1 MQKQSALFMIG
12 LLLLAACQKPDLSL
26 PEIELPKLSLTR
38 DTPAPVEQGS
48 KRINR
53 VPIPVSRT
61 VTAMANDTIYS
72 IATRYGVTPQSLI
85 VDNNLNAPFTI
96 SQGQQF
102 SITPPREH
110 IVKRTDSIFRISQ
123 RYAVSQY
130 HIAELNELS
139 EPYQLVEGQALL
151 IPDTHDFTVL
161 DGAKGVDTTLARPAN
176 APQTSVAKANSTL
189 VSVPKS
195 TKPQKNFV
203 APSFGANDGF
213 TWPVEGQII
222 LDFGPAA
229 KGVHNDG
236 VNIAADSG
244 TNVQASAPG
253 TVAYIGR
260 NLKSFGSMVL
270 VKHDGGY
277 ITAYAHLDEI
287 RVAEGDVLG
296 AGEVL
301 GTVGATGRVDSPQ
314 LHFEV
319 RQSRQPINPHDIIK
333 S

>member
-1 MQKQSALFMIG
+1 MLRNSAFIVIIMATLTG
-12 LLLLAACQKPDLSL
+12 CQTPDFSV
-26 PEIELPKLSLTR
+26 PDIELPKLSLTR
-38 DTPAPVEQGS
+38 ETPAPVEIG
-48 KRINR
+48 KGRIQR
-53 VPIPVSRT
+53 VAIPVSRKIT
-61 VTAMANDTIYS
+61 VAAGDTIYVL
-72 IATRYGVTPQSLI
+72 ATRYGVTPQSLI
-85 VDNNLNAPFTI
+85 ADNDIAPPFSI
-96 SQGQQF
+96 RAGQVLT
-102 SITPPREH
+102 ITPPREH
-110 IVKRTDSIFRISQ
+110 IVQITDSIFSISQ

-130 HIAELNELS
+130 HIAELNGLS

-161 DGAKGVDTTLARPAN
+161 EGGKGVNTTLAKP
-176 APQTSVAKANSTL
+176 APQASTSVARANSTI
-189 VSVPKS
+189 VDVPKS
-195 TKPQKNFV
+195 NAPRKNFV
-203 APSFGANDGF
+203 APSFTASDSF
-213 TWPVEGQII
+213 TWPVEGEII
-222 LDFGPAA
+222 KDFGPAA

-236 VNIAADSG
+236 VNIAASGG

-260 NLKSFGSMVL
+260 NLKSFGTMVL

-287 RVAEGDVLG
+287 IVAEGDVLG
-296 AGEVL
+296 RGQVL
-301 GTVGATGRVDSPQ
+301 GTVGNTGRVDSPQ